1 MSPKE
6 KTANAEVQVFN
17 LENLNPALLP
27 ELATFKEKQLK
38 VAEENPFITIV
49 DSATRELAKKHRTAR
64 KTARTDLEKQDKL
77 ISAKFNE
84 AKSKAK
90 SYIAELIDISYPG
103 ELKQQNEINRD
114 EAELEAKRQEK
125 ARLEQQRIEGIK
137 KVIDDY
143 VQEWRTAMNIMS
155 FESITQV
162 SADFLESYTSFD
174 LTVLQEFEALFP
186 NKIEELTNYLSE
198 KTELLVVAENSR
210 LEKLKI
216 EAEAKELQRQR
227 EEFEAKQKAVEAEQK
242 RIADENL
249 KISQEN
255 ERKAKEI
262 ADAQAKLDA
271 EKEISKAIVP
281 EKVKE
286 IKAEVKPI
294 EPVQNIDSPAQVETT
309 ANICYDLPKE
319 ITWDTIAEDFKNS
332 GEKSYS
338 KWLKENYNVP
348 TKIK

>member
-1 MSPKE
+1 M
-6 KTANAEVQVFN
+6 FN

-38 VAEENPFITIV
+38 VAEENPFVAIV
-49 DSATRELAKKHRTAR
+49 DSATRELAKKYRTAR

-84 AKSKAK
+84 AKSKSK

-114 EAELEAKRQEK
+114 EAELDAKRKEK

-137 KVIDDY
+137 KIIDDY
-143 VQEWRTAMNIMS
+143 VQEWKTAMNIMS

-216 EAEAKELQRQR
+216 EEEAKELQRQR

-249 KISQEN
+249 KISQDN
-255 ERKAKEI
+255 ERKAKDI
-262 ADAQAKLDA
+262 AEAQAKLDA
-271 EKEISKAIVP
+271 EK
-281 EKVKE
+281 VKE
-286 IKAEVKPI
+286 IKSEVKPI
-294 EPVQNIDSPAQVETT
+294 EPVQNIDSSAPVETT
-309 ANICYDLPKE
+309 VNICSHLEGEIEKVETSTRWQCLEPPLPLGE
-319 ITWDTIAEDFKNS
+319 RPTWDTIAEDFKNS